1 MDKIM
6 TRLFLEE
13 SQGMTRVTMAQQKT
27 KTKKRTVMIAMP
39 FSEEL
44 RMYNLTSWLF
54 NNIYRLLQSYFILYQ
69 FTYVSNNSIINK

>member
-13 SQGMTRVTMAQQKT
+13 SRGMTRVTMAQQKT

-54 NNIYRLLQSYFILYQ
+54 NNIYRLLQSYFKLYQ
-69 FTYVSNNSIINK
+69 FTYLSNNSIINK